1 VRQLISSL
9 NFMNKKKIFV
19 PLAAVS
25 VASLALLA
33 GCGPQQP
40 EANLQNLTVAM
51 NAYLAK
57 KGDLCLGKTQWP
69 IDVPQREVGTR
80 ARNAVQMP
88 VLEHAGLVS
97 ASAAKVEDARE
108 GEQPTEIAVTRYVLT
123 EEGKKYVHTRETQ
136 PDFCAAR
143 LTLDK
148 VVGWEA
154 LKGQGRQGCEDS
166 PRRRRHLHLQGQRRA
181 VDRRRRRAEGL
192 SDGRPRGARG
202 RHDAAEAEL
211 QAHRRRMGA
220 RGRLSRWTRYF
231 VFPPR

>member
-1 VRQLISSL
+1 
-9 NFMNKKKIFV
+9 MNKKKIFA

-25 VASLALLA
+25 VAALALLA

-97 ASAAKVEDARE
+97 ASAAKVEDARD

-123 EEGKKYVHTRETQ
+123 EEGKKYVHTREAQ

-148 VVGWEA
+148 LVGWEA
-154 LKGQGRQGCEDS
+154 RKDKDGKDASAVVVTYTYKVDAAPWTGDADVRKAF
-166 PRRRRHLHLQGQRRA
+166 PM
-181 VDRRRRRAEGL
+181 VDRVV
-192 SDGRPRGARG
+192 RGAGTMQLKQNFKRTEG
-202 RHDAAEAEL
+202 GWEPE
-211 QAHRRRMGA
+211 G
-220 RGRLSRWTRYF
+220 
-231 VFPPR
+231 V

>member
-1 VRQLISSL
+1 
-9 NFMNKKKIFV
+9 MNKKKIFV
-19 PLAAVS
+19 PLVAVS
-25 VASLALLA
+25 VAALALLA

-69 IDVPQREVGTR
+69 IDVPRREVGTR

-97 ASAAKVEDARE
+97 ASAAKVEDAKD

-123 EEGKKYVHTRETQ
+123 EEGKKYVHTREAQ

-148 VVGWEA
+148 LVGWEA
-154 LKGQGRQGCEDS
+154 RKDKDGKDASAVVVTYTYKVDAAPWTGDADVRKAF
-166 PRRRRHLHLQGQRRA
+166 PM
-181 VDRRRRRAEGL
+181 VDRVV
-192 SDGRPRGARG
+192 RGAGTMQLKQNFKRTEG
-202 RHDAAEAEL
+202 GWEPE
-211 QAHRRRMGA
+211 G
-220 RGRLSRWTRYF
+220 
-231 VFPPR
+231 V

>member
-1 VRQLISSL
+1 
-9 NFMNKKKIFV
+9 MNKKKIFV
-19 PLAAVS
+19 PLVAVS
-25 VASLALLA
+25 AAALALLA

-97 ASAAKVEDARE
+97 ASAAKVEDARD

-123 EEGKKYVHTRETQ
+123 EEGKKYVHTREAQ

-148 VVGWEA
+148 LVGWEA
-154 LKGQGRQGCEDS
+154 RKDKDGKDASAVVVTYTYKVDAAPWTGDADVRKAF
-166 PRRRRHLHLQGQRRA
+166 PM
-181 VDRRRRRAEGL
+181 VDRVV
-192 SDGRPRGARG
+192 RGAGTMQLKQNFKRTEG
-202 RHDAAEAEL
+202 GWEPE
-211 QAHRRRMGA
+211 G
-220 RGRLSRWTRYF
+220 
-231 VFPPR
+231 V

>member
-1 VRQLISSL
+1 
-9 NFMNKKKIFV
+9 MNKKKIFV

-108 GEQPTEIAVTRYVLT
+108 GEQATEIAVTRYVLT

-154 LKGQGRQGCEDS
+154 LKEDKDGKDAKTA
-166 PRRRRHLHLQGQRRA
+166 PAVVVTYTYKVDAAPWTGDADVQKA
-181 VDRRRRRAEGL
+181 FPMVDRVV
-192 SDGRPRGARG
+192 RGAGTMQLKQNFKRTEG
-202 RHDAAEAEL
+202 GWEPE
-211 QAHRRRMGA
+211 G
-220 RGRLSRWTRYF
+220 
-231 VFPPR
+231 V